1 MKFFTSR
8 KVSAIF
14 CAIISALVALFL
26 GAVVALCCGEFYRT
40 VKLSIMMYLLFCAP
54 LTLMAI
60 LLLITNISEDCVS
73 WISYGLYYGTLGIS
87 VLIDKFGWY
96 MPDEAK
102 YIIGAVISG
111 LICYIVWLK
120 KQPKK

>member
-1 MKFFTSR
+1 
-8 KVSAIF
+8 
-14 CAIISALVALFL
+14 
-26 GAVVALCCGEFYRT
+26 
-40 VKLSIMMYLLFCAP
+40 MMYLLFCAP
-54 LTLMAI
+54 LTLMGI

-87 VLIDKFGWY
+87 VLIDKLGWY